1 MTNSLKQFEEKYMD
15 GDGRKYDGEDFI
27 DHSLFREFLH
37 YLGNKQ
43 ELNTLGIPNIAGLQ
57 EALESVNIKLQ
68 TLQNKGMQNGT
79 VIALAAN
86 VSKAYVLPS
95 NAMLF
100 AIELKGAGTVQ
111 IGKTQSTL
119 GDLGEITGVAGVV
132 LQLGLLNV
140 SEVWL
145 QSDADV
151 EVIPIIY
158 KR

>member
-1 MTNSLKQFEEKYMD
+1 
-15 GDGRKYDGEDFI
+15 
-27 DHSLFREFLH
+27 
-37 YLGNKQ
+37 
-43 ELNTLGIPNIAGLQ
+43 
-57 EALESVNIKLQ
+57 
-68 TLQNKGMQNGT
+68 MQNGT

-100 AIELKGAGTVQ
+100 AIELKGTGTVQ